1 MAKAIVI
8 GAGIAG
14 LATALR
20 LRKKGFEVEVFDANE
35 HTGGKLDAKRIDG
48 YRFDLGPSLFTMP
61 HLVDELFELHDK
73 DPADH
78 FQYKRKDLLCNYFW
92 DDGTFF
98 PAYGDTSKFIKTAA
112 QIFDEPEKH
121 ISDFIRSTEEK
132 YKLTAKLFLEGSLHK
147 VKNYFSSSTLK
158 AILSLHKLNLNDT
171 LNQVNEKSFDH
182 PKLVQLFNRYATY
195 NGSSPYKTPG
205 IMSMIPHLEMN
216 KGTYIPKGGMHEIS
230 QSLTRLAREVG
241 IQFKLGQQVQNIE
254 HDKKSVN
261 GIKTKEGYH
270 PADLIVSNADVYNSF
285 GKLLPKARQPTK
297 NLNQEPSSSAMIF
310 YWSMEKEFPE
320 LDLHNI
326 LFSNDYQAEFDH
338 LFNKKSLF
346 DDLTVYINIT
356 SKEEKTD
363 APEGCE
369 NWFVMINAP
378 ADYGQDWVQLKK
390 QAYRNIVQ
398 KINKALATDIEPFIK
413 EKFFWDPPAI
423 EKATGSY
430 RGSLYGSSSN
440 DKMAA
445 FLRHPNFSRQFN
457 NLYFCGGSVHPGG
470 GIPLCL
476 LSAKIVDDLIEKKK
490 WVF

>member
-14 LATALR
+14 LASALR
-20 LRKKGFEVEVFDANE
+20 LRKKGFEVDVFDANH
-35 HTGGKLDAKRIDG
+35 HTGGKLDAKTIDG

-61 HLVDELFELHDK
+61 HFVDELFELHDRN
-73 DPADH
+73 PADY

-98 PAYGDTSKFIKTAA
+98 PAYGNTSKFIKTAA
-112 QIFDEPEKH
+112 KTFDEPENHLKKY
-121 ISDFIRSTEEK
+121 IRSTEEK
-132 YKLTAKLFLEGSLHK
+132 YDLTADLFLKGSLHK
-147 VKNYFSSSTLK
+147 IKNYFSSATIK
-158 AILSLHKLNLNDT
+158 AILSMQKLHLNSSLD
-171 LNQVNEKSFDH
+171 QVNKKFFDN

-195 NGSSPYKTPG
+195 NGSSPYQTPG

-216 KGTYIPKGGMHEIS
+216 KGTYLPKGGMHEIS
-230 QSLTRLAREVG
+230 QSLTRLAKELG
-241 IQFKLGQQVQNIE
+241 ITFKLGQQVQTIE
-254 HDKKSVN
+254 HNQKSVT
-261 GIKTKEGYH
+261 GIQTTSGFYH
-270 PADLIVSNADVYNSF
+270 ADLLVSNADVYSSF
-285 GKLLPKARQPTK
+285 GKLLPKAKQPTK
-297 NLNQEPSSSAMIF
+297 NLKQEPSSSAMIF
-310 YWSMEKEFPE
+310 YWSVEKEFSQ

-326 LFSNDYQAEFDH
+326 IFSNDYQAEFDH

-346 DDLTVYINIT
+346 NDLTVYINIT
-356 SKEEKTD
+356 SKEEKSD

-378 ADYGQDWVQLKK
+378 ADYGQDWSRLKNE
-390 QAYRNIVQ
+390 AYKNIVQ
-398 KINKALATDIEPFIK
+398 KINKALATDIEPHIE
-413 EKFFWDPPAI
+413 EKFFWDPPTI

-445 FLRHPNFSRQFN
+445 FLRHPNFSKQFN

-476 LSAKIVDDLIEKKK
+476 LSAKIVDDLIENKK
-490 WVF
+490 

>member
-20 LRKKGFEVEVFDANE
+20 LKKKGFKVDVYDTNV
-35 HTGGKLDAKRIDG
+35 HTGGKLDAKTIDG

-61 HLVDELFELHDK
+61 HLVDELFELHDRNA
-73 DPADH
+73 ADY

-98 PAYGDTSKFIKTAA
+98 PAYADSSKFVKTAA
-112 QIFDEPEKH
+112 KTFDEPESH
-121 ISDFIRSTEEK
+121 ITKYIRSTEEK
-132 YKLTAKLFLEGSLHK
+132 YALTADLFLESSLHK
-147 VKNYFSSSTLK
+147 IKNYFSSATLK
-158 AILSLHKLNLNDT
+158 AILSMHKLHLNST
-171 LNQVNEKSFDH
+171 LNQVNESFFDH

-195 NGSSPYKTPG
+195 NGSSPYQTPG
-205 IMSMIPHLEMN
+205 IMSMIPHLEMS
-216 KGTYIPKGGMHEIS
+216 KGTYLPKGGMHEIS
-230 QSLTRLAREVG
+230 QSLTRLARELG
-241 IQFKLGQQVQNIE
+241 IEFKLGQKVNAIQHHNKAVTGIE
-254 HDKKSVN
+254 TKS
-261 GIKTKEGYH
+261 GFH

-285 GKLLPKARQPTK
+285 GKLLPKAKQPTK
-297 NLNQEPSSSAMIF
+297 NLKQEPSSSAMIF

-338 LFNKKSLF
+338 LFNKKTLF
-346 DDLTVYINIT
+346 NDLTVYINIT
-356 SKEEKTD
+356 SKEEKSD
-363 APEGCE
+363 APDGCE

-378 ADYGQDWVQLKK
+378 ADYGQDWDQLKK
-390 QAYRNIVQ
+390 QAYKNIVK
-398 KINKALATDIEPFIK
+398 KINKALATNIESYIQ
-413 EKFFWDPPAI
+413 EKFFWDPTGIA
-423 EKATGSY
+423 KATGSY

-445 FLRHPNFSRQFN
+445 FLRHPNFSKQFN

-476 LSAKIVDDLIEKKK
+476 LSAKIVDDLIDNTK
-490 WVF
+490 

>member
-20 LRKKGFEVEVFDANE
+20 LNKKGFQVEVFDANH
-35 HTGGKLDAKRIDG
+35 HTGGKLDAKSIDG

-61 HLVDELFELHDK
+61 ELVDELFTLHDK
-73 DPADH
+73 EPSTY
-78 FQYKRKDLLCNYFW
+78 FQYNRKEVLCNYFW
-92 DDGTFF
+92 DDTTFF
-98 PAYGDTSKFIKTAA
+98 PAYAEKSDFIQEAAKT
-112 QIFDEPEKH
+112 FDEPEENLEKY
-121 ISDFIRSTEEK
+121 IESTEEK
-132 YKLTAKLFLEGSLHK
+132 YALTADLFLNKSLHK
-147 VKNYFSSSTLK
+147 VKNYFSASTLK
-158 AILSLHKLNLNDT
+158 AILSMHKLHLNST
-171 LNQVNEKSFDH
+171 LDQVNGQSFSN

-195 NGSSPYKTPG
+195 NGSSPYQTPG

-216 KGTYIPKGGMHEIS
+216 KGTYLPKGGMHEIS

-241 IQFKLGQQVQNIE
+241 IQFHLGEKVDQIDHNA
-254 HDKKSVN
+254 KSVS
-261 GIKTKEGYH
+261 GVQVGGQFH
-270 PADLIVSNADVYNSF
+270 AADLVVSNADVYNSF
-285 GKLLPKARQPTK
+285 GKLLPKAKQPTK
-297 NLNQEPSSSAMIF
+297 SLNQEPSSSAMIF
-310 YWSMEKEFPE
+310 YWSVNREFPQ

-326 LFSNDYQAEFDH
+326 LFSNDYEAEFDY

-356 SKEEKTD
+356 SKEEPTD

-378 ADYGQDWVQLKK
+378 ADHGQNWEQLKK
-390 QAYRNIVQ
+390 EAYKNIIE
-398 KINKALATDIEPFIK
+398 KINKALNIDIEPHIE
-413 EKFFWDPPAI
+413 EKFFWDPPTI

-445 FLRHPNFSRQFN
+445 FLRHPNFSKQFD

-476 LSAKIVDDLIEKKK
+476 LSAKIVDDLIP
-490 WVF
+490 VPA